1 MSTATPYAPI
11 VDSILDVRELTV
23 SFDGFKALDGL
34 DFFMQRGELR
44 FVIGPNGAGKT
55 TLLDVITG
63 KTHPDQGAAWFDG
76 SLNVLRLPEHVL
88 VRNGIARKFQ
98 TPSIFRSLSVYQNLE
113 VSAGFADGLARLLRN
128 QSERLRRR
136 IEPVLALIGLQ
147 NRRNTPAGTL
157 AHGEKQWLEIGML
170 LVQEPKLL
178 LLDEPVAGMTRP
190 ERMRT
195 GELLLQITKQCSV
208 LVVEHDMEFLRNF
221 ASTVSVLHMGRLLC
235 QGPVQQVQSDPRVV
249 EVYLGRGHS
258 HVPGA
263 TVTQT
268 PEN

>member
-1 MSTATPYAPI
+1 MAPAAFPYTPI
-11 VDSILDVRELTV
+11 VDSILDVRELSV

-63 KTHPDQGAAWFDG
+63 KTHPHEGAAWFDG
-76 SLNVLRLPEHVL
+76 TLNVLRMPEHVL
-88 VRNGIARKFQ
+88 VRRGIARKFQ
-98 TPSIFRSLSVYQNLE
+98 TPSIFRSLSVYENLE
-113 VSAGFADGLARLLRN
+113 VSAGY
-128 QSERLRRR
+128 SERLGNLLRASAARLRER
-136 IEPVLALIGLQ
+136 IEPVLSLIRLQ
-147 NRRNTPAGTL
+147 GRRDTPAGTL

-195 GELLLQITKQCSV
+195 GELLVEITKRCSV

-221 ASTVSVLHMGRLLC
+221 ASTVSVLHMGKLLC

-249 EVYLGRGHS
+249 EVYLGRSHS

-263 TVTQT
+263 
-268 PEN
+268 

>member
-1 MSTATPYAPI
+1 MPAYVPI

-23 SFDGFKALDGL
+23 SFDGFKALDEL

-63 KTHPDQGAAWFDG
+63 KTHPDAGAAWFNA
-76 SLNVLRLPEHVL
+76 SFNVLRMPEHLL
-88 VRNGIARKFQ
+88 VRHGIARKFQ
-98 TPSIFRSLSVYQNLE
+98 TPSVFRSLSVYENLE
-113 VSAGFADGLARLLRN
+113 VSAGFTDGLRQLLRADR
-128 QSERLRRR
+128 SRLRDK
-136 IEPVLALIGLQ
+136 IEPLLSLIGLQ
-147 NRRNTPAGTL
+147 ARRNTPAGTL

-170 LVQEPKLL
+170 LMQEPKLL

-195 GELLLQITKQCSV
+195 GELLVEITKRCSV

-221 ASTVSVLHMGRLLC
+221 ASTVSVLHMGKLLC

-258 HVPGA
+258 NVPGA
-263 TVTQT
+263 SARRTM
-268 PEN
+268 EN

>member
-1 MSTATPYAPI
+1 MPAYVPI
-11 VDSILDVRELTV
+11 VDSILDVRDLTV
-23 SFDGFKALDGL
+23 SFDGFKALDNL

-44 FVIGPNGAGKT
+44 FVIGPNGAGKS

-63 KTHPDQGAAWFDG
+63 KTHPDSGAAWFDA
-76 SLNVLRLPEHVL
+76 SFNVLRMPEHLL
-88 VRNGIARKFQ
+88 VRRGIARKFQ
-98 TPSIFRSLSVYQNLE
+98 TPSIFRSLSVYENLE
-113 VSAGFADGLARLLRN
+113 VSAGFSDSLPRLLRPAA
-128 QSERLRRR
+128 RALRDRV
-136 IEPVLALIGLQ
+136 EPVLALIGLQ
-147 NRRNTPAGTL
+147 GRRDTPAGTL

-195 GELLLQITKQCSV
+195 GELLVEITRRCSV

-249 EVYLGRGHS
+249 EVYLGRS
-258 HVPGA
+258 HQRAPGG
-263 TVTQT
+263 VSH
-268 PEN
+268 